1 MDGWSHTQ
9 QVTISAVVLV
19 LSTLSALGNTLMVV
33 TIIAL
38 KKFRKSYWR
47 QVLGLA
53 AMELLAALSMVFIL
67 IPPNLSTYLPT
78 PPLGTYSSKNFYLYF
93 LDCRMH
99 CFFIGGSF

>member
-1 MDGWSHTQ
+1 MDGWNHTQ

-53 AMELLAALSMVFIL
+53 AMELLAALSMVFN
-67 IPPNLSTYLPT
+67 PDPTNLSPLSLPPSRLERT
-78 PPLGTYSSKNFYLYF
+78 SIKISICIF
-93 LDCRMH
+93 
-99 CFFIGGSF
+99 